1 MSGELWLAE
10 GVTTY
15 YEKLVMQRA
24 GLATLA
30 ETLQEWTA
38 VVNQVLGSP
47 ARRFRSAE
55 EMGRMAPLVDGPPTL
70 VRTNWNYSYLSYY
83 VHGAGLGLAL
93 DLALREHTGG
103 RRSLDDFMRAMW
115 SHHGRPGGA
124 PVGTVQAPYTVVD
137 VRARLQEVA
146 GDAAFGDGFVARYV
160 QGRDAPDYAHLL
172 TLAGLRLRSAAPGRA
187 WIGPLPLERRGRR
200 LRIAAPLAPGMPLY
214 DAGLDQDDELLA
226 VDGRE
231 LTGVDVL
238 ERAIQRHAPGG
249 RLTLLVLP
257 RGTSAPR
264 TVEAT
269 LIEDP
274 LIDIVPAE
282 SLGEVLTP
290 EQRAFRVSW
299 LSTRVARSTSR

>member
-1 MSGELWLAE
+1 
-10 GVTTY
+10 
-15 YEKLVMQRA
+15 
-24 GLATLA
+24 
-30 ETLQEWTA
+30 
-38 VVNQVLGSP
+38 VNQVLSSP

-55 EMGRMAPLVDGPPTL
+55 DMSRMAPFVDGPQTL

-124 PVGTVQAPYTVVD
+124 PVGTVQAPYTVGD

-172 TLAGLRLRSAAPGRA
+172 ALAGLRLRSAAPDRA

-274 LIDIVPAE
+274 LIAIVPAE